1 MLPEISMQWRK
12 ENTFFICYSYNQ
24 MTYFISGNLVGKMQ
38 LLSWKLF
45 FVCAV
50 WSRQCWES
58 TGVSEGNWEHLL
70 PYSWLFLGCT
80 WAGVVAHRFVLVS
93 LGIPAGCRGQTG
105 FSQAQCCAEAG
116 KNPSEVGEAGV
127 FSSLAGPEVG
137 WVVPEVVMFWKMGEI
152 GLNFCCGWKDETLR
166 FSNLVPY

>member
-80 WAGVVAHRFVLVS
+80 WAG
-93 LGIPAGCRGQTG
+93 GCS
-105 FSQAQCCAEAG
+105 SQVC
-116 KNPSEVGEAGV
+116 SGV
-127 FSSLAGPEVG
+127 FGDPSWLQGTDWLQPGTVLCRSRKESFSVRGGWSWLYFPVWLDQRLAEWCQKLSCFGK
-137 WVVPEVVMFWKMGEI
+137 WVK
-152 GLNFCCGWKDETLR
+152 
-166 FSNLVPY
+166 